1 MKILSNE
8 SAARIEQIVT
18 SYTQEQIDG
27 FKNTGGDELYYTLA
41 GLVRQSMKIAA
52 IGGTVTGG
60 VIYFYAP
67 TGSVLTL
74 PVTIVDSRPLS
85 SDSIYRH
92 VNGLDYAITL
102 GDLDD
107 KGDRSPIM
115 VGVGLHD
122 GKTYVRHVDEF
133 FDQHA
138 SGRPRFTHISGPKFK
153 LDGPLSVAVE

>member
-1 MKILSNE
+1 M
-8 SAARIEQIVT
+8 
-18 SYTQEQIDG
+18 
-27 FKNTGGDELYYTLA
+27 A

-52 IGGTVTGG
+52 IGGTVNGG

-67 TGSVLTL
+67 TGSVMTL
-74 PVTIVDSRPLS
+74 PVSLVDGRELS

-92 VNGLDYAITL
+92 VNGLDYAITI

-107 KGDRSPIM
+107 SGTRLPIM

-133 FDQHA
+133 FGLHA
-138 SGRPRFTHISGPKFK
+138 TGRPRFTHISGPKFK
-153 LDGPLSVAVE
+153 LGEDSISVVIE